1 MKLTMT
7 LLILTLIT
15 MLSAC
20 ASKPLEGELK
30 SDMLRPSLEILG
42 QTQLPAGARIDH
54 EKSLIMGAGD
64 QWVGRV
70 RLDVGRDVGAAYKF
84 FLETYPQQGWT
95 LVTAVRG
102 PSSLLVFTKQER
114 NATVEFQEGS
124 LFGGGS
130 VTMTVSPRNAAVSA
144 PRRP

>member
-1 MKLTMT
+1 MRYIYIVGLF
-7 LLILTLIT
+7 LAGV
-15 MLSAC
+15 LSAC
-20 ASKPLEGELK
+20 SSTPVGGELK
-30 SDMLRPSLEILG
+30 SDMPRPNVEILG
-42 QTQLPAGARIDH
+42 QTQLPPGAVIQH

-70 RLDVGRDVGAAYKF
+70 SLDVGRDVGAAYKF

-102 PSSLLVFTKQER
+102 QTSLLVFTKLER

-124 LFGGGS
+124 LLGGGT
-130 VTMTVSPRNAAVSA
+130 VTMIVSPRNATVSA
-144 PRRP
+144 PRKP

>member
-1 MKLTMT
+1 MRELHWAVLSLG
-7 LLILTLIT
+7 LL
-15 MLSAC
+15 LSAC
-20 ASKPLEGELK
+20 ASKPVEGELK
-30 SDMLRPSLEILG
+30 SDMPRPGLEILG
-42 QTQLPAGARIDH
+42 QTQLPAGAKIDH

-70 RLDVGRDVGAAYKF
+70 SLDVGRDVGAAYKF

-102 PSSLLVFTKQER
+102 QTSLLVFTKQER
-114 NATVEFQEGS
+114 NAAVEFQEGN
-124 LFGGGS
+124 LLGGGS
-130 VTMTVSPRNAAVSA
+130 VTLTVSPRNATVSA

>member
-1 MKLTMT
+1 MREIHLAVLSLG
-7 LLILTLIT
+7 LL
-15 MLSAC
+15 LSAC

-30 SDMLRPSLEILG
+30 SDMPRPSLEILG
-42 QTQLPAGARIDH
+42 QTQLPAGAKIDH

-70 RLDVGRDVGAAYKF
+70 SLDVGRDASAAYKF
-84 FLETYPQQGWT
+84 FLETYPQQGWA

-102 PSSLLVFTKQER
+102 QTSLLVFTKQER

-124 LFGGGS
+124 LLGGGR
-130 VTMTVSPRNAAVSA
+130 VTLTVSPRNATVSA

>member
-1 MKLTMT
+1 MRELHWAVLSLG
-7 LLILTLIT
+7 LLLC
-15 MLSAC
+15 AC

-30 SDMLRPSLEILG
+30 SDMPRPSMEILG
-42 QTQLPAGARIDH
+42 QTQLPAGAKIDH
-54 EKSLIMGAGD
+54 EKSLIMGSGD

-70 RLDVGRDVGAAYKF
+70 SLDVGRDVSAAYKF

-95 LVTAVRG
+95 LVSAVRG
-102 PSSLLVFTKQER
+102 QTSLLVFTKQER

-124 LFGGGS
+124 LFGSGS
-130 VTMTVSPRNAAVSA
+130 VTMTVSPRNATVSA